1 MKPII
6 ILIAV
11 FAVTLLVSKLITGS
25 WQFILS
31 GNLGM
36 CCMLCFTAL
45 GHFLFPKGMTMMLP
59 PGIPLKTEMIYVTGV
74 MEIVMG
80 ILLMVPAQREKTGII
95 LILFLVLIFPANIYA
110 AVKHVNLGK
119 ATFDG
124 PGLAYLWFRVP
135 EQLLFIAW
143 VYFFSIKR

>member
-11 FAVTLLVSKLITGS
+11 FAVSLLVSKPITGS
-25 WQFILS
+25 WQLIFS

-45 GHFLFPKGMTMMLP
+45 GHFLFPKGMAMMLP
-59 PGIPLKTEMIYVTGV
+59 QGVPLKTEMIYVTGV
-74 MEIVMG
+74 MEIIMG
-80 ILLMVPAQREKTGII
+80 ILLMVPSLREKTGII
-95 LILFLVLIFPANIYA
+95 LIIFFVLIFPANIYA
-110 AVKHVNLGK
+110 AVKHVNLEK
-119 ATFDG
+119 ATYDG
-124 PGLAYLWFRVP
+124 PGLAYLWTRVP

-143 VYFFSIKR
+143 VYFFAVKR